1 MFIQIVAKTALTAV
15 KFRDRISRLLR
26 ALFPV
31 LQTDT
36 DTGCF
41 QHPVVIVRIAERHD
55 LRKIDAMSF
64 AELLQRIGLVGLCV
78 DDLIAFRRR
87 LQNLE
92 VVFVSVQ
99 KRLQLF
105 QHLSHLF
112 LWLYQ

>member
-15 KFRDRISRLLR
+15 KFRDRIGCLLR
-26 ALFPV
+26 AFFSV
-31 LQTDT
+31 LQADS
-36 DTGCF
+36 DARNF

-55 LRKIDAMSF
+55 LRQIDAVSF

-87 LQNLE
+87 LQDLE

-99 KRLQLF
+99 KRLQLL
-105 QHLSHLF
+105 QYLSHLF